1 MMIKTNQQPWVWA
14 HQAEEYAAAVHQVRL
29 LVSSTAVVAREH
41 AEFSP
46 APTLAKTGS
55 ASPMTLLMRWRLVV
69 VKRRK
74 GLEEKG
80 GWGLMVV
87 LVVDSSDMVVV
98 WLQYQIERG
107 WERNGGVDDGGGC
120 GAGLTGY
127 VAVIMVAVVS
137 NHLDRYSNSHL
148 SSLNPTVVL
157 EDVAVDGNRDTN
169 SSSE

>member
-55 ASPMTLLMRWRLVV
+55 ASPMTLLMVIVSVSILISV
-69 VKRRK
+69 
-74 GLEEKG
+74 
-80 GWGLMVV
+80 
-87 LVVDSSDMVVV
+87 
-98 WLQYQIERG
+98 
-107 WERNGGVDDGGGC
+107 
-120 GAGLTGY
+120 A